1 MNLKEQLLR
10 DKPKMPV
17 TETTEEL
24 EESGSEFWGIERVA
38 NRRLQLPIRAKSK
51 IDRLSTITYPNPAGS
66 LAAGAYFH

>member
-1 MNLKEQLLR
+1 MSLKEQLLR

-38 NRRLQLPIRAKSK
+38 SRRAIMLDVRLKGGKFYALPYSTRCDQTIRKFAKWS
-51 IDRLSTITYPNPAGS
+51 
-66 LAAGAYFH
+66 